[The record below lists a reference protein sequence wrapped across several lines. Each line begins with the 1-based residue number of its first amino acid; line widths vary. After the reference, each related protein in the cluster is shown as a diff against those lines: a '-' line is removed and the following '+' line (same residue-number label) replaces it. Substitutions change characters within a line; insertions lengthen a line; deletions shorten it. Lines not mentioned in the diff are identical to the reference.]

1 MNQVQETVSKVIDG
15 TGLLQMYQTNKKK
28 SVKRNVQSSTQEYLL
43 TFFFF
48 FWAVDFTK
56 LDLVCMVCRKVSRD
70 KAACFISQWTNI
82 PLHESAPYGKVS
94 ANTPPVNKL
103 Q

>member
-48 FWAVDFTK
+48 F
-56 LDLVCMVCRKVSRD
+56 LSCGLH
-70 KAACFISQWTNI
+70 KARSC
-82 PLHESAPYGKVS
+82 LHGVP
-94 ANTPPVNKL
+94 
-103 Q
+103 

>member
-1 MNQVQETVSKVIDG
+1 MNQVQETVSTVIDG

-48 FWAVDFTK
+48 F
-56 LDLVCMVCRKVSRD
+56 
-70 KAACFISQWTNI
+70 
-82 PLHESAPYGKVS
+82 
-94 ANTPPVNKL
+94 
-103 Q
+103 